1 MKNTVIIFC
10 LICIFSAKVFGQTD
24 PVAIAAPQI
33 TQVNFFEG
41 TWEELL
47 EYSKK
52 ENRPFFVD
60 IYTEWCGPCKLMSKF
75 TFTDTQVTDL
85 VNSNFIA
92 YQIDAEKGQGVDI
105 ADTYKVKAYPTVL
118 FFNAEGKSLG
128 KVVGYYDAERFLGAL
143 DKYLKKAQK

>member
-1 MKNTVIIFC
+1 MRNTLIALS
-10 LICIFSAKVFGQTD
+10 LICIFSVKVLAQSEA
-24 PVAIAAPQI
+24 VAIAAPQI

-60 IYTEWCGPCKLMSKF
+60 VYTEWCGPCKLMSKF
-75 TFTDTQVTDL
+75 TFTDSQVAEL
-85 VNSNFIA
+85 ANANFIA
-92 YQIDAEKGQGVDI
+92 YQIDAEKGEGIDI
-105 ADTYKVKAYPTVL
+105 ADDFKVRAFPTVL
-118 FFNAEGKSLG
+118 FFNAEGKSIG